1 MKKTVSILCIVL
13 AVLLIPI
20 SCMAD
25 SSVKVND
32 LGFSVSLPDD
42 LYVFTQ
48 DMDINSTVWDMFD
61 VDPTTFIDYLKTNSI
76 FLDAVAPDGT
86 YEIVIIGRQDQTYQE
101 IFNLNSLSDAEVLKG
116 LSASMESAAAQ
127 LGLEI
132 EDTEIYKTGNIKYFS
147 FSGSQLTAEQS
158 VEIKSYITVVNGE
171 SVQITLRSYA
181 GALSNSQEALIEGIV
196 DSINFSQIL
205 SKPTPSPSLSSLSSP
220 LNSGSILYKALIAG
234 IAALIFSIPTVLV
247 RRAKKKESDVIAS
260 PKYDESVDNS
270 NTTSPR

>member
-13 AVLLIPI
+13 AVLLIPV

-48 DMDINSTVWDMFD
+48 DMDINSNVWDMFD

-86 YEIVIIGRQDQTYQE
+86 YEIVIIGRQGQSYQE
-101 IFNLNSLSDAEVLKG
+101 IFNLNSLSDTDVLKD
-116 LSASMESAAAQ
+116 LSASMESAATQ

-132 EDTEIYKTGNIKYFS
+132 KDTEIYKTGNINYFS

-181 GALSNSQEALIEGIV
+181 GALSNSQEALI
-196 DSINFSQIL
+196 
-205 SKPTPSPSLSSLSSP
+205 
-220 LNSGSILYKALIAG
+220 
-234 IAALIFSIPTVLV
+234 
-247 RRAKKKESDVIAS
+247 
-260 PKYDESVDNS
+260 
-270 NTTSPR
+270 